1 MDLSTLPTLTV
12 LSDNVTIVEHEGVKL
27 VRVIHDK
34 ANAAISLFGGH
45 VVSFQPQG
53 QQDLIWM
60 SQQAK
65 FDGKTALRGGIP
77 VCWPWFGRIAAPA
90 HGFARSSEWQLVEHR
105 ESDAGVIVSL
115 GLKPNEETLAVWP
128 HQFDARLNVE
138 IGDQLKVTLDVKN
151 TDSQPWTFSGA
162 LHTYLNV
169 GDIHNTT
176 TTGMG
181 AEYIDSLQG
190 GKICQG
196 GSELVLT
203 DTIDRVYT
211 QPEAQIF
218 VADKNLDRTLTV
230 ENHGHN
236 SAVLWNPWAE
246 GATAMGDMQDDGYLT
261 MMCVESTLHAPSL
274 EAGKTLQ
281 PGESHQLIT
290 VISSNQASSEF
301 NQTKNAAHKAAFFI
315 APNLTRTVQ

>member
-1 MDLSTLPTLTV
+1 
-12 LSDNVTIVEHEGVKL
+12 
-27 VRVIHDK
+27 
-34 ANAAISLFGGH
+34 
-45 VVSFQPQG
+45 
-53 QQDLIWM
+53 
-60 SQQAK
+60 
-65 FDGKTALRGGIP
+65 
-77 VCWPWFGRIAAPA
+77 
-90 HGFARSSEWQLVEHR
+90 
-105 ESDAGVIVSL
+105 
-115 GLKPNEETLAVWP
+115 
-128 HQFDARLNVE
+128 LNVE

-151 TDSQPWTFSGA
+151 TDSHPWTFSGA

-190 GKICQG
+190 RKICQG
-196 GSELVLT
+196 GTELILT

-218 VADKNLDRTLTV
+218 VADQKLDRTLTV

-246 GATAMGDMQDDGYLT
+246 GAASMGDMQDDGYLT

-290 VISSNQASSEF
+290 VISAQ
-301 NQTKNAAHKAAFFI
+301 
-315 APNLTRTVQ
+315 